1 VASHYITAPPY
12 TNIMIDLGRLLI
24 LLGFIIIALGLVFLL
39 AGRLPFIG
47 HLPGDVLIRRG
58 ASSFYFPIVTGLVL
72 SVALTVVLNV
82 LTLIFRR

>member
-1 VASHYITAPPY
+1 
-12 TNIMIDLGRLLI
+12 MIDVGRLLI
-24 LLGFIIIALGLVFLL
+24 ILGFIIVALGIVILL

-47 HLPGDVLIRRG
+47 HLPGDILIRRG
-58 ASSFYFPIVTGLVL
+58 GGSFYFPIVTCLLL

>member
-1 VASHYITAPPY
+1 
-12 TNIMIDLGRLLI
+12 MIDVGRLLI
-24 LLGFIIIALGLVFLL
+24 VLGFIIVALGIVILL

-47 HLPGDVLIRRG
+47 HLPGDILIRRG
-58 ASSFYFPIVTGLVL
+58 GGSFYFPIVTCLLL